1 MSVEPV
7 TVPSTLLAT
16 LRIAHS
22 VMEATMADV
31 TDELANRPAIGRANS
46 IGSAYAHA
54 VLAEDGFVQAVM
66 QGQPPLFATA
76 WADRTGTDRPMPLPG
91 VVEGRL
97 EDWYPS
103 VVVDVPG
110 CRAYAQAVY
119 SASEEY
125 LEAADDDVMN
135 RPMEMSFAGVGT
147 IPLATVFNVFVI
159 GHMNNLA
166 GEVSAVKGIN
176 GLKGY
181 PF

>member
-1 MSVEPV
+1 MSAEPV
-7 TVPSTLLAT
+7 TVPSTLLGA

-22 VMEATMADV
+22 VMEATMAEV
-31 TDELANRPAIGRANS
+31 TDELANLPAPGRANS

-54 VLAEDGFVQAVM
+54 ILAEDGFVQAVL
-66 QGQPPLFATA
+66 QGRSPLFATA
-76 WADRTGTDRPMPLPG
+76 WSSRTGTDRPMPISG

-103 VVVDVPG
+103 VVVDVAA

-119 SASEEY
+119 GASEAF
-125 LEAADDDVMN
+125 LEEADDEVMN
-135 RPMEMSFAGVGT
+135 RPMDMSSAGFGT
-147 IPLATVFNVFVI
+147 LPLATVFGVFVI
-159 GHMNNLA
+159 GHLNNLT